1 MGNFHKKK
9 NFHLLVVLMSTFQ
22 STLWILL
29 SCLLLLG
36 HITNSQSNS
45 INTTQTTTTMQ
56 PPFFKNTTIYLES
69 TSIQTTNQ
77 QQNEKSFFE
86 ENDWFYLALIGA
98 GFMMICV
105 CIMVILCKK
114 NKNESNENLETH
126 HNVVST
132 KDDLEMTKLQK
143 NTKQEDENGDAA
155 HVESPLINP
164 FDDDDNR
171 RARMSTIG
179 KDIENPFLMDGAL
192 EIDDGDIGPSTVEQ
206 KKNWIAFDEE

>member
-29 SCLLLLG
+29 LCLLLLG

-56 PPFFKNTTIYLES
+56 PSFFKNTTIYLES

-114 NKNESNENLETH
+114 
-126 HNVVST
+126 T